1 MSAAL
6 TDAPEIRLR
15 EPSSP
20 VRARNPYAR
29 KRKLLG
35 DPTPLACTVAKA
47 SVEVVLGQS
56 GLEQL
61 TRWVTPDIRVAL
73 AEQHG
78 LARRA
83 GLAARG
89 PVAIQRI
96 RVYRVSNVAA
106 EVSVVI
112 DDGQHVRAVAARFED
127 VGGRWQAT
135 ALEIG

>member
-1 MSAAL
+1 MTAVL
-6 TDAPEIRLR
+6 TDAPETQATARIVLSR
-15 EPSSP
+15 
-20 VRARNPYAR
+20 VRNPYAR

-35 DPTPLACTVAKA
+35 DPTPLACTIAKT
-47 SVEVVLGQS
+47 SVEIVLGQS

-61 TRWVTPDIRVAL
+61 ARWVTPDIRVAL

-83 GLAARG
+83 GLATPG

-96 RVYRVSNVAA
+96 RVCRVSDVAA
-106 EVSVVI
+106 EVSVVV
-112 DDGQHVRAVAARFED
+112 DDGKHVRAVAARFED